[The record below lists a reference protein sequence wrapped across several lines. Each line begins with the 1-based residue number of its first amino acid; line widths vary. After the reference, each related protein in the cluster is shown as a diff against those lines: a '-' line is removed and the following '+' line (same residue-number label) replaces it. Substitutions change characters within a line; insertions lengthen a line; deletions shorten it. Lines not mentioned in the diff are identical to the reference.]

1 MNESASQSVPNTAN
15 AYLKTKVMTA
25 SPEELR
31 LMLLD
36 GAIRFANTAK
46 YGLEN
51 TDYEKIYEGFT
62 QCRDIVLELTNTID
76 PGPDPELAK
85 KVRDIYVFLYGEL
98 VKASIDKDVDR
109 LDKAIELLV
118 YERETWAQLME
129 RLAEDRKAGLVPASL
144 HMPDEG
150 SPSLSIQA

>member
-1 MNESASQSVPNTAN
+1 MNDQNTAN

-31 LMLLD
+31 MMLLD

-51 TDYEKIYEGFT
+51 DDYEKIYEGFT

-76 PGPDPELAK
+76 PTPNPELADK
-85 KVRDIYVFLYGEL
+85 IKSIYVFLYGEL
-98 VKASIDKDVDR
+98 VSASIDKDLDR
-109 LDKAIELLV
+109 LNKAIELLEF
-118 YERETWAQLME
+118 ERETWAQLMIQ
-129 RLAEDRKAGLVPASL
+129 LVEDRKAGIVATPNL
-144 HMPDEG
+144 PDINM
-150 SPSLSIQA
+150 PSLSIQA